1 MTAWTARWAGLNA
14 QLPPPNAVPPTNSY
28 SRIITPYASAD
39 ADTRKMI
46 DRELKRENQIE
57 WFKNIIQVMGL
68 VSGLAIALVFLF
80 VGADLIR
87 DDHGFA
93 GGFVMTVDLTALVS
107 VFVYGVKQNQA
118 ALPPNE
124 G

>member
-1 MTAWTARWAGLNA
+1 
-14 QLPPPNAVPPTNSY
+14 
-28 SRIITPYASAD
+28 
-39 ADTRKMI
+39 MI

-68 VSGLAIALVFLF
+68 VSGLAVALIFLF
-80 VGADLIR
+80 VGADLVR

-118 ALPPNE
+118 ALPPTE
-124 G
+124 S